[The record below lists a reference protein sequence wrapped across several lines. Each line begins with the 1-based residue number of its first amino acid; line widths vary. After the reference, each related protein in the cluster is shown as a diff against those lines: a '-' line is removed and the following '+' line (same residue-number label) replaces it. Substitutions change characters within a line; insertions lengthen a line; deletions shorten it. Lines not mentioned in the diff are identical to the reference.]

1 MMFHDGETIPG
12 TGLESIPMMAKN
24 QAAFCPCPKNLPE
37 TKFFLTLK
45 KKEMD
50 QFLWQREFQS
60 IVAIHDS
67 HAYLLCWKKGCKC

>member
-45 KKEMD
+45 KKRNGPISLAE
-50 QFLWQREFQS
+50 RIPKHS
-60 IVAIHDS
+60 GYS
-67 HAYLLCWKKGCKC
+67 

>member
-12 TGLESIPMMAKN
+12 TGLESIAMMAKN

-45 KKEMD
+45 KKKKKWTN
-50 QFLWQREFQS
+50 FFGRENS
-60 IVAIHDS
+60 KA
-67 HAYLLCWKKGCKC
+67 